1 MCYFVLKNRL
11 FMKEDSVINFPLHF
25 ALNDPTEIDCS
36 SARKTP
42 IILLLW
48 KIDVSSA
55 NFPVPSKCRNFPR
68 QSIVNLISMVR
79 EIQCNSQL
87 LY

>member
-36 SARKTP
+36 ENSNN
-42 IILLLW
+42 II
-48 KIDVSSA
+48 
-55 NFPVPSKCRNFPR
+55 
-68 QSIVNLISMVR
+68 IVES
-79 EIQCNSQL
+79 
-87 LY
+87 